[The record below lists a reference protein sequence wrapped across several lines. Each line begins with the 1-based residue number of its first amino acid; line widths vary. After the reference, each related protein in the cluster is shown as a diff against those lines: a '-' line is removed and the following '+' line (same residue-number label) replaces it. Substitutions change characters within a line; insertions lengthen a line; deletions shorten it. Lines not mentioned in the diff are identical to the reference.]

1 VRLVRSLL
9 GALLLALVVTVAV
22 SPALA
27 VTEGTLTIGVHV
39 TLVNRWLDPGE
50 TEALITPF
58 MVLYLL
64 HDALVKPMPG
74 GINTP
79 SLAESW
85 SISKDGLTY
94 DFVLRKGTKFH
105 NGDPVTA
112 DDVKFTFDRYKGAS
126 ARLLKDKVK
135 EVQTPAPNRVRFV
148 LKEPWP
154 DFLAF
159 YGTSAT
165 GASWIVPRKYVEKV
179 GDDGFKKAPVGA
191 GPFKFVSFNPGV
203 ELAMEAFPDYWR
215 KAPQV
220 KRLVMRSIP
229 DETTRAAAVKAGEV
243 DLAYL
248 FGGAVAEELRRS
260 PGVKVV
266 APLLYGIYWLD
277 FLDQWDPK
285 SPWHDRR
292 VRQAASLAI
301 DRAAIN
307 QAEMLGL
314 GKTTGGFVPP
324 EFDFALKV
332 EPPALDPK
340 RAKQLLTEAGYPN
353 GFDAG
358 DLTPLPPYT
367 SLGETVGGFLQG
379 IGIRSRVRTMERA
392 TFMTSWHDKK
402 LRGLLIGATG
412 AAGNAAARLE
422 PFVTK
427 SGIYA
432 YGSLPEIDDLFQRQA
447 KELDRKQR
455 ETLLH
460 QIQKIVTERVLV
472 APIFQQGF
480 IWGVG
485 SRVEA
490 SGAGL
495 IQGFPYA
502 APGEDLKLK

>member
-1 VRLVRSLL
+1 MRVRTTTVILLVVALL
-9 GALLLALVVTVAV
+9 GGAATAFAAPPDGPLA
-22 SPALA
+22 
-27 VTEGTLTIGVHV
+27 IGVHV
-39 TLVNRWLDPGE
+39 TLVSRWLDPGE

-74 GINTP
+74 GIMTP

-85 SISKDGLTY
+85 SLAKDGVTY
-94 DFVLRKGTKFH
+94 EFVIRKNAKFH

-112 DDVKFTFDRYKGAS
+112 DDVKFTFERYKGAS
-126 ARLLKDKVK
+126 AGLLKEKIK
-135 EVQTPAPNRVRFV
+135 EIQTPAPNRVRIV

-154 DFLAF
+154 DFMAF

-165 GASWIVPRKYVEKV
+165 GASWIVPKKYIEKV
-179 GDDGFKKAPVGA
+179 GEDAYKKAPVGA
-191 GPFKFVSFNPGV
+191 GPYKLVSFNPGV
-203 ELAMEAFPDYWR
+203 ELVTEAFPDYWR
-215 KAPQV
+215 KAPSV
-220 KRLVMRSIP
+220 KRVTMRSIP

-243 DLAYL
+243 DMAFL
-248 FGGAVAEELRRS
+248 FGGPVAEDLKRS
-260 PGVKVV
+260 PGVRIQ
-266 APLLYGIYWLD
+266 APLLYGVYWLD

-314 GKTTGGFVPP
+314 GKATGGFVPP
-324 EFDFALKV
+324 EFEFSLKV
-332 EPPALDPK
+332 ETPAFDPK
-340 RAKQLLTEAGYPN
+340 RAKQLLTEAGYAN

-367 SLGETVGGFLQG
+367 TLGETVSGMLQA

-392 TFMTSWHDKK
+392 TFLTSWREKK
-402 LRGLLIGATG
+402 LHGLLVGATG
-412 AAGNAAARLE
+412 AAGNAAARVE
-422 PFVTK
+422 PFFTK
-427 SGIYA
+427 TGFYA
-432 YGSLPEIDDLFQRQA
+432 YGSLPQVDELFQSQA
-447 KELDRKQR
+447 RETDRKRR
-455 ETLLH
+455 EALLH
-460 QIQKIVTERVLV
+460 QIQQIVYDQVLA

-480 IWGVG
+480 LCAVG
-485 SRVEA
+485 PRVAE
-490 SGAGL
+490 SGLGL

-502 APGEDLKLK
+502 GPAEDLRLK